1 MQGQT
6 QNIKK
11 PLESIR
17 FPVYNGTAVRFR
29 VSAREGG
36 QPVDLRGRVLKAA
49 EALFQRSGLH
59 FTMQEVAAALR
70 ISKKTIYTVYPS
82 KEELLLDMVDALF
95 ADIHR
100 AKGELMTAAAPIE
113 ERIRSVIVALPEQ
126 YRALDFRLLGTL
138 DEKYPAVARRVREH
152 LETNWEP
159 TIALLEEGVRAGRIR
174 PVSIPVLRQ
183 MITASIE
190 SFLAGSGAEA
200 SYADTL
206 AAMIDIIMNG
216 IRRRDHEIP
225 SL

>member
-1 MQGQT
+1 M
-6 QNIKK
+6 
-11 PLESIR
+11 
-17 FPVYNGTAVRFR
+17 
-29 VSAREGG
+29 
-36 QPVDLRGRVLKAA
+36 DLRSRVLKAA

-59 FTMQEVAAALR
+59 FTMQEVAAALH

-100 AKGELMTAAAPIE
+100 EKDVLMSDPAPIE
-113 ERIRSVIVALPEQ
+113 ERIQAVIVALPEQ
-126 YRALDFRLLGTL
+126 YRALDLRLLGTL

-159 TIALLEEGVRAGRIR
+159 TIALLEEGIGAGRIR
-174 PVSIPVLRQ
+174 PVPIPVLRQ
-183 MITASIE
+183 MVTASIE
-190 SFLAGSGAEA
+190 GFLAGGETEA

-216 IRRRDHEIP
+216 IRRRDNEV
-225 SL
+225 

>member
-1 MQGQT
+1 M
-6 QNIKK
+6 
-11 PLESIR
+11 
-17 FPVYNGTAVRFR
+17 
-29 VSAREGG
+29 
-36 QPVDLRGRVLKAA
+36 DLQSRVLKAA
-49 EALFQRSGLH
+49 EALFQRSGLR
-59 FTMQEVAAALR
+59 FTMQEVAAALH

-82 KEELLLDMVDALF
+82 KEELLLGMVDALF

-100 AKGELMTAAAPIE
+100 EKGELMTASAPVE
-113 ERIRSVIVALPEQ
+113 ERIQAVIVALPEQ

-159 TIALLEEGVRAGRIR
+159 TIALLEEGVRAGRVR

-190 SFLAGSGAEA
+190 SFLSGGETES

-216 IRRRDHEIP
+216 IRRRDHEV
-225 SL
+225 SFL

>member
-1 MQGQT
+1 M
-6 QNIKK
+6 
-11 PLESIR
+11 
-17 FPVYNGTAVRFR
+17 
-29 VSAREGG
+29 
-36 QPVDLRGRVLKAA
+36 DLRGRVLKAA
-49 EALFQRSGLH
+49 GALFQKSGLH
-59 FTMQEVAAALR
+59 FTMQEVAAALH

-82 KEELLLDMVDALF
+82 KEELLLDMVDTLF

-100 AKGELMTAAAPIE
+100 EKDGLMAASALIE
-113 ERIRSVIVALPEQ
+113 ERIQAVIVALPEQ

-152 LETNWEP
+152 LETHWEP
-159 TIALLEEGVRAGRIR
+159 TIALLEEGMEAGCIR

-190 SFLAGSGAEA
+190 SFLAGGETEA

-216 IRRRDHEIP
+216 IRRR
-225 SL
+225 

>member
-1 MQGQT
+1 M
-6 QNIKK
+6 
-11 PLESIR
+11 
-17 FPVYNGTAVRFR
+17 
-29 VSAREGG
+29 
-36 QPVDLRGRVLKAA
+36 DLRSRVLKAA
-49 EALFQRSGLH
+49 EALFQKTGLH
-59 FTMQEVAAALR
+59 FTMQEIAAALH

-82 KEELLLDMVDALF
+82 KEDLLLDMADALF

-100 AKGELMTAAAPIE
+100 EKDELMAASAPIE
-113 ERIRSVIVALPEQ
+113 ERIQAVIVALPEQ

-190 SFLAGSGAEA
+190 SFLAGGETGA

-206 AAMIDIIMNG
+206 SSMIDIVMNG
-216 IRRRDHEIP
+216 IRRRDHAV
-225 SL
+225 

>member
-1 MQGQT
+1 M
-6 QNIKK
+6 
-11 PLESIR
+11 
-17 FPVYNGTAVRFR
+17 
-29 VSAREGG
+29 
-36 QPVDLRGRVLKAA
+36 DLRSRVLKAA
-49 EALFQRSGLH
+49 EALFRKSGLH
-59 FTMQEVAAALR
+59 FTMQEVAAALH

-100 AKGELMTAAAPIE
+100 EKDGLMTASAPIE
-113 ERIRSVIVALPEQ
+113 ERIQAVIVALPEQ
-126 YRALDFRLLGTL
+126 YHALDFRLLGLL
-138 DEKYPAVARRVREH
+138 DEKYPSVARRVREH

-174 PVSIPVLRQ
+174 SVPIPVLRQ

-190 SFLAGSGAEA
+190 SFLAGGETEA

-216 IRRRDHEIP
+216 IRRRDYEV
-225 SL
+225 SFL